1 MHRHAL
7 PALILAPFLLAGC
20 NIGSDSSSS
29 QSSTDDSS
37 TSEPPE
43 QGTTFTEVF
52 ASATESSFTRSFG
65 DGYGGIAWLDYDRD
79 GDLDMLLTNDG
90 NASNALFSNDGDGT
104 FTDVTIEANAVV
116 MDGSS
121 GVAVGDI
128 DNDGWPDIFLSGQGY
143 FIGPVQSDTVLL
155 HNQGPD
161 INGVVT
167 FVDIAAAAGVPGGD
181 TALSAAF
188 GDINNDGY
196 VDLFITAEG
205 HLDFFSGPGTAVQHS
220 DKLYL
225 NNGDLTFTDISDS
238 YIVNSPMSTGALGSC
253 AASFSH
259 FDDDEYID
267 LFVAVC
273 NEVNFIPTPWHV
285 YRNNGDNTFTDV
297 APMTQLDK
305 GGFWM
310 SSAFGDIDND
320 GDFDIFST
328 NLGGGNRH
336 HLWRNNGDG
345 TYVDIA
351 SDEMADNFW
360 SWGATFA
367 DFDNDGFQDLYYG
380 GEGQAPFARGGTGY
394 LFMND
399 GNSRFTRDLASG
411 IPDLDGKGITGIS
424 KADFNGDGFVDLAIM
439 TGTGQPPLLFQNQGN
454 ENNWVALTLV
464 GISSNAMAIGARI
477 EIVSNS
483 GKFQAREIL
492 AGSSFVSSESQWPV
506 FGLGSDESVDVIV
519 YWPGGEAEEFIGLDA
534 QQRHVLTEGTGSA
547 L

>member
-7 PALILAPFLLAGC
+7 PVFILVPFLLAGC
-20 NIGSDSSSS
+20 NIGNDSSSS

-37 TSEPPE
+37 TSQPPE

-52 ASATESSFTRSFG
+52 ASATDSSFTRSFG

-90 NASNALFSNDGDGT
+90 NASNALLSNDGDGT

-116 MDGSS
+116 MAGSS

-128 DNDGWPDIFLSGQGY
+128 DNDGYPDIFLSGQGY
-143 FIGPVQSDTVLL
+143 FIGPSQSPTTLL

-161 INGVVT
+161 INGVVS
-167 FVDIAAAAGVPGGD
+167 FVDIAGAAGVPCGE

-196 VDLFITAEG
+196 VDLFCTAEG
-205 HLDFFSGPGTAVQHS
+205 HLDFFSGPGTAAQHS

-225 NNGDLTFTDISDS
+225 NNRDLTFTDISDS

-297 APMTQLDK
+297 APTTQLDK

-439 TGTGQPPLLFQNQGN
+439 TGTGQQPLLFQNEGN
-454 ENNWVALTLV
+454 GNNWVSITLV

-492 AGSSFVSSESQWPV
+492 AGSSFVSSESQWPS
-506 FGLGSDESVDVIV
+506 FGLGPDESVDVIV

>member
-1 MHRHAL
+1 MHLHAL
-7 PALILAPFLLAGC
+7 PVFILVPFLLAGC
-20 NIGSDSSSS
+20 NIGNDSSTS
-29 QSSTDDSS
+29 QPSTDDSS
-37 TSEPPE
+37 TSKPPE

-52 ASATESSFTRSFG
+52 ASATDSSFKRSFG

-79 GDLDMLLTNDG
+79 GDMDMLLTNDG

-104 FTDVTIEANAVV
+104 FTDVTVEANAVI
-116 MDGSS
+116 MTGSS
-121 GVAVGDI
+121 GVAVGDV
-128 DNDGWPDIFLSGQGY
+128 DNDGYPDIFLSGAGY
-143 FIGPVQSDTVLL
+143 FVGPAQSATVLL

-161 INGVVT
+161 SNGVVT
-167 FVDIAAAAGVPGGD
+167 FVDIAAAAGVPGGE

-196 VDLFITAEG
+196 VDLFVTAEG
-205 HLDFFSGPGTAVQHS
+205 HLGFFNGGAAQHA

-225 NNGDLTFTDISDS
+225 NNGDLTFTDISDT
-238 YIVNSPMSTGALGSC
+238 YIVNSPPNTGSQGSC

-259 FDDDEYID
+259 FDDDEHID

-273 NEVNFIPTPWHV
+273 NDVNFKPTPFHV
-285 YRNNGDNTFTDV
+285 YKNNGDLTFTDV
-297 APMTQLDK
+297 AATTQLDK

-310 SSAFGDIDND
+310 AVAPADIDND
-320 GDFDIFST
+320 GDIDLFTT
-328 NLGGGNRH
+328 NLGLGNKH

-351 SDEMADNFW
+351 SNEMADNFW

-380 GEGQAPFARGGTGY
+380 GEGQAPFAKGGTGY

-399 GNSRFTRDLASG
+399 GDSRFTRDLASG
-411 IPDLDGKGITGIS
+411 IPDLDGRGITGIS
-424 KADFNGDGFVDLAIM
+424 KADFNGDGFPDIAMM
-439 TGTGQPPLLFQNQGN
+439 TGTGNLPLLFQNEGN
-454 ENNWVALTLV
+454 GNNWVSLTLV
-464 GISSNAMAIGARI
+464 GITSNAMAIGARI

-483 GKFQAREIL
+483 GKFQAREIYS
-492 AGSSFVSSESQWPV
+492 GSSFVSSESQWPT
-506 FGLGSDESVDVIV
+506 FGLGSDEWVDVLI
-519 YWPGGEAEEFIGLDA
+519 YWPGGGAEEFYGLEA
-534 QQRHVLTEGTGSA
+534 GKRYVLTEGTGTA

>member
-7 PALILAPFLLAGC
+7 SAFIVAPFLLTGC
-20 NIGSDSSSS
+20 NISNDSSTNG
-29 QSSTDDSS
+29 SSTSDSS

-52 ASATESSFTRSFG
+52 ASATDSSFTRSFG

-116 MDGSS
+116 MAGSS

-128 DNDGWPDIFLSGQGY
+128 DNDGWADIFLSGAGY
-143 FIGPVQSDTVLL
+143 FVGPAQSATVML

-167 FVDIAAAAGVPGGD
+167 FVDIAASAGVPGGD

-196 VDLFITAEG
+196 VDLFVTAEG
-205 HLDFFSGPGTAVQHS
+205 HLGFFNGVGEQHA
-220 DKLYL
+220 DKMYL
-225 NNGDLTFTDISDS
+225 NNRDLTFTDISDS
-238 YIVNSPMSTGALGSC
+238 YIVNSPVNTGAMGSC

-273 NEVNFIPTPWHV
+273 NEVNFQPTPWHV
-285 YRNNGDNTFTDV
+285 YRNNGDRTFTDV
-297 APMTQLDK
+297 AATTQLDK

-310 SSAFGDIDND
+310 SSSFGDIDND
-320 GDFDIFST
+320 GDFDIFTT
-328 NLGGGNRH
+328 NLGLGNRH

-367 DFDNDGFQDLYYG
+367 DFDNDGFQDIYYG
-380 GEGQAPFARGGTGY
+380 GEGQAPFAKGGTGY

-399 GNSRFTRDLASG
+399 GDSRFTRDLASG
-411 IPDLDGKGITGIS
+411 IPDLDGMGITGIS
-424 KADFNGDGFVDLAIM
+424 RADFNGDGFVDISMM
-439 TGTGQPPLLFQNQGN
+439 TGAGNLPLLFQNEGN
-454 ENNWVALTLV
+454 GNNWVSLTLV

-483 GKFQAREIL
+483 GKFQAREIYS
-492 AGSSFVSSESQWPV
+492 GSSFVSSEGQWPV
-506 FGLGSDESVDVIV
+506 FGLGQDESVDALI
-519 YWPGGEAEEFIGLDA
+519 YWPGGGAEEFYGLEA
-534 QQRHVLTEGTGSA
+534 GLRHVLTEGTGAA